1 MLPYESPM
9 NPMESGRD
17 ETRTVRPFLNANSEN
32 ESAMYNVQ
40 ALPERTNPQA
50 TTLNSLALIGE
61 SYTVCTVAC
70 FQFKPSLNVTIATI
84 ESQLIEV
91 TIQMDSPEQMQQEAQ
106 DSGYLQIWH
115 EFTWWHP

>member
-1 MLPYESPM
+1 MSYGMLPCELPM

-17 ETRTVRPFLNANSEN
+17 ETRTVPPFLNANSEN
-32 ESAMYNVQ
+32 ESATYNVQ

-70 FQFKPSLNVTIATI
+70 FQFEPSLNVTIATI
-84 ESQLIEV
+84 EPQSIEV
-91 TIQMDSPEQMQQEAQ
+91 TIRMDSPEQLQQEAMQ
-106 DSGYLQIWH
+106 NGSLT
-115 EFTWWHP
+115 F